1 MIQLLQR
8 NLFLLAQLSFAASWR
23 RWKRRSI
30 LFLKL
35 DILSYAYVVL
45 KFLLEIFSKIL
56 HLESVFTSKSIF
68 YMLVAA
74 DEIELLLTHGNF
86 PLVFIFETSVG
97 FYVGATYLMFKA
109 TVIRL

>member
-1 MIQLLQR
+1 
-8 NLFLLAQLSFAASWR
+8 
-23 RWKRRSI
+23 
-30 LFLKL
+30 
-35 DILSYAYVVL
+35 
-45 KFLLEIFSKIL
+45 
-56 HLESVFTSKSIF
+56 
-68 YMLVAA
+68 MLVAA